1 MTLESSM
8 SANKSFPTWRLASI
22 CFEIALRLV
31 ALIYL
36 CLVDQEFQAQTSRRC
51 SLGSIPQ

>member
-8 SANKSFPTWRLASI
+8 SANKSFPTWRLAAMS
-22 CFEIALRLV
+22 FEIALRLI

-36 CLVDQEFQAQTSRRC
+36 CLVDEEFQAQTSHRC